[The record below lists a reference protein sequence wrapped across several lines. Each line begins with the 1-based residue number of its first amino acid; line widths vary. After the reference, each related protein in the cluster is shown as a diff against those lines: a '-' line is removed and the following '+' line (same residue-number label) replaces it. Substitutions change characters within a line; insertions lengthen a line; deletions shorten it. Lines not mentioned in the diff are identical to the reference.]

1 MELTFAISIADAEQQ
16 EGPNL
21 GQNVNSSNVVNC
33 HLRLKTA
40 QMKRKTLDMSILFH
54 RDRIDPVGESDQD

>member
-21 GQNVNSSNVVNC
+21 AQNVNSSNVNVNC

-40 QMKRKTLDMSILFH
+40 EMKRKTRDTSILSH
-54 RDRIDPVGESDQD
+54 RDRIDPVGESD